1 MCGPSPPLIHS
12 NHEIIVLAEKG
23 RDGDISISLL
33 RSVQVGLPPPQT
45 MDGMIFSPPPPPIWQ
60 SDVSERVDLSSPPTP
75 NNIVH
80 LKTSLDSAHQRKKIH
95 KPPFCCR
102 QKSMVLL
109 RRSCFCRL
117 YVVYGSKHACSVRE
131 MPRRIAYDVYAL
143 THIRHICAHGHD
155 GTHDVLPRNGA
166 KGEGGIISK

>member
-1 MCGPSPPLIHS
+1 MHRVWPSPPLIHS

-33 RSVQVGLPPPQT
+33 RSAQVGLPPPQT
-45 MDGMIFSPPPPPIWQ
+45 MDGMIFPPPPPIWQ

-95 KPPFCCR
+95 IPPFVAAKKAWYYYDDR
-102 QKSMVLL
+102 VFVVFV
-109 RRSCFCRL
+109 SCSR
-117 YVVYGSKHACSVRE
+117 HACSVRE

-143 THIRHICAHGHD
+143 THIRHMCPWA
-155 GTHDVLPRNGA
+155 
-166 KGEGGIISK
+166 